1 MIYSSNLNP
10 LQIVI
15 SSKDNFPGIANQVA
29 LWGVARVALDVGYI
43 SQDMDFVESQQKFTE
58 ALESTLSLRLECVI

>member
-1 MIYSSNLNP
+1 MIYFSNFNP

-15 SSKDNFPGIANQVA
+15 SSKDNFPGIANQIA

>member
-1 MIYSSNLNP
+1 MIYFSNFNP

-29 LWGVARVALDVGYI
+29 LWGVARVALDIGYI
-43 SQDMDFVESQQKFTE
+43 SQDMDFVKSQQKFTE

>member
-1 MIYSSNLNP
+1 MIYFSNLNP

-29 LWGVARVALDVGYI
+29 LWGVARVALDVGNI
-43 SQDMDFVESQQKFTE
+43 SQDMDFVKSQQKFTE

>member
-1 MIYSSNLNP
+1 MIYFSNFNP

-43 SQDMDFVESQQKFTE
+43 SQDMDFVKSQQKFTE

>member
-1 MIYSSNLNP
+1 MIYFSNLNP

-29 LWGVARVALDVGYI
+29 LWGVARVTLDVGYI
-43 SQDMDFVESQQKFTE
+43 SQDMDFVKSQQKFTE
-58 ALESTLSLRLECVI
+58 ALKSTLSFRLECVI